1 MNKYPY
7 FVSGNAPVLY
17 PTETFFGNLMWSEDD
32 GISVPYSYPFA
43 AKWGESVSMHIYDEK
58 EFPIPTFIDMIWL
71 SIVENQFYSIE
82 EKLPSER
89 MEELFKQK
97 DEKGNPLYNY
107 IIVGMAPFG
116 NIAIWL
122 AGHQKQTEVA
132 WLKAEA
138 IDVEMEDFCPST
150 NLNREDYVKNVLE
163 NSKVAYNNFVE
174 NGLPLQD
181 LYQNYMARFN
191 YKIEPVFEDEQAEL
205 QGVDIWYFNGEFN
218 TCMTDEFS
226 QYQMRAKPQKLVVHY
241 KVGKAKYNTY
251 IWFNDTRI
259 KESFDSFYLMNE
271 GINNVEL
278 VLNISKSNKEFQIS
292 ISSKE
297 RTETD
302 ENFKPYKLSKD
313 CFEMIVFKNKFESY
327 RSENYK
333 KQITN

>member
-1 MNKYPY
+1 MTKYPY

-43 AKWGESVSMHIYDEK
+43 TKWGEAVSMHIYDEK
-58 EFPIPTFIDMIWL
+58 EFPIPSYIDMVWL

-97 DEKGNPLYNY
+97 DAKGNPIYDY

-122 AGHQKQTEVA
+122 AGNQKQTEIA

-150 NLNREDYVKNVLE
+150 ILNRENYVKNVLE
-163 NSKVAYNNFVE
+163 NSKAAYNNFVE
-174 NGLPLQD
+174 NGLPPCD

-191 YKIEPVFEDEQAEL
+191 YRIEPVFEDEQAEL
-205 QGVDIWYFNGEFN
+205 QGVDIWYFNGEFDTN
-218 TCMTDEFS
+218 MTDEFS
-226 QYQMRAKPQKLVVHY
+226 KYQMRAKPQKLVVHY
-241 KVGKAKYNTY
+241 KVGKAKYNAY
-251 IWFNDTRI
+251 IWFDDIKI
-259 KESFDSFYLMNE
+259 KESFGCFYSMYE
-271 GINNVEL
+271 SINAVEL
-278 VLNISKSNKEFQIS
+278 ILNISKSNKEYHIS

-297 RTETD
+297 RSEND
-302 ENFKPYKLSKD
+302 ENFKPYELFKD
-313 CFEMIVFKNKFESY
+313 CFEIIVFKNKFESY